1 VPRPTMPALPATASR
16 WTEADARLVLAEH
29 ARSGLSFA
37 SFAAHCGLD
46 VQRLY
51 RWRRALTAETRPT
64 PVKFLEVRAPRGLAS
79 TPTIEIMLPGGVVLR
94 VREDVDASAVARLV
108 DALLGPERC

>member
-1 VPRPTMPALPATASR
+1 MPSLPAAASR

-37 SFAAHCGLD
+37 SFAARRGLE

-51 RWRRALTAETRPT
+51 RWRRALTSETRPA
-64 PVKFLEVRAPRGLAS
+64 PVKFLEVCAPRGLAS
-79 TPTIEIMLPGGVVLR
+79 TPTVEIVLPSGVVLR
-94 VREDVDASAVARLV
+94 VREDADTSAVARLV
-108 DALLGPERC
+108 DALLEPERC